1 VADGGEQLP
10 ILSEVFHRKTTTFVH
25 REREETAMQ
34 LTTIRIDK
42 PDATNFILGQ
52 THFIKSV
59 EDIHETLVG
68 AVPGI
73 KFGLAFCEASGKCLV
88 RSSGTDIAMIELA
101 QKNAMA
107 LGAGHCFIVFLGE
120 GFYPVNVLNAI
131 KLVPEVCRIFCATA
145 NPVEVVVAETEQG
158 KGLLGVID
166 GLTPKGIEGEDDIA
180 WRKNLLRQFGYKL

>member
-1 VADGGEQLP
+1 
-10 ILSEVFHRKTTTFVH
+10 
-25 REREETAMQ
+25 MQ

-59 EDIHETLVG
+59 EDIHETLVR

-88 RSSGTDIAMIELA
+88 RSSGTDAAMVELA
-101 QKNAMA
+101 HKNAVA

-120 GFYPVNVLNAI
+120 GYYPINVLNAI
-131 KLVPEVCRIFCATA
+131 KMVPEVCRIFCATA
-145 NPVEVVVAETEQG
+145 NPVEVVVAETDQG
-158 KGLLGVID
+158 RGLLGVID
-166 GLTPKGIEGEDDIA
+166 GYSPKGIEREDDVA
-180 WRKNLLRQFGYKL
+180 WRKNLLRQFGYKV